1 MIGRL
6 IKTEHYKAGL
16 VNKHRLQELRCE
28 LQSLIHPNDK
38 YDMGL
43 WDNFINQVVIKYA
56 DFSGRMSRSEF
67 WQVVVM
73 KFLIIF
79 LIDFL
84 FALLALATRSVIS
97 LAFFGVILLVVVCIS
112 FIPVF
117 AVQVR
122 RLHDLGKS
130 GESILLNFIPI
141 IGHLLLLYWY
151 SKCGTI
157 GGNEYGN
164 QTAYEKITPE
174 MSKKLSFSP
183 TPSNIYR
190 WMILI
195 IAVILGV
202 TSLAIWIYSL
212 QDILVKLI

>member
-6 IKTEHYKAGL
+6 IKTEHYKDGL

-28 LQSLIHPNDK
+28 LQSLKHPNDK

-43 WDNFINQVVIKYA
+43 WDNFINQVIIKYA

-84 FALLALATRSVIS
+84 FALLALITRSVIS
-97 LAFFGVILLVVVCIS
+97 LAFFGVILLVIVCIS
-112 FIPVF
+112 
-117 AVQVR
+117 
-122 RLHDLGKS
+122 
-130 GESILLNFIPI
+130 FIPI

-157 GGNEYGN
+157 GANEYGN

-174 MSKKLSFSP
+174 MSKKISFSP
-183 TPSNIYR
+183 TPSNTYR